1 MFYKQQD
8 MVNRICMVTGA
19 NRGIGRATAQGL
31 ANLGATLILV
41 CRDQIKGNQARDEI
55 ARISKNPKI
64 DLIIADLSL
73 TQQIRK
79 LADDFSTAYDRLDVL
94 INGATGIFHKRELSG
109 DNIEMNF
116 GLNYLPYFTLP
127 NLLIN
132 SLISSSSARVINVST
147 ESHRGSEINFD
158 DLFFENDYNPITAY
172 MQAKLA
178 NILTTYE
185 LAHKLKGTHIT
196 VNCLDPGVVDT
207 QGLAAIRDSARRIY
221 GDTPS
226 SQPVPLK
233 EGAKASLYL
242 ATATNLEGVSG
253 KYFVDMKETESS
265 DCSNN
270 LETAKMLWE
279 LSEEISGVKID
290 IKNIVLDNRVI

>member
-1 MFYKQQD
+1 
-8 MVNRICMVTGA
+8 MVTGA

-31 ANLGATLILV
+31 ADLGATVILV
-41 CRDQIKGNQARDEI
+41 CRDQTKGNQAKNEI
-55 ARISKNPKI
+55 VEKSKNLKI

-73 TQQIRK
+73 TQQIKK
-79 LADDFSTAYDRLDVL
+79 LADDFSMTYDRLDVL
-94 INGATGIFHKRELSG
+94 INGATGIFHERELSG

-132 SLISSSSARVINVST
+132 PLKASSSARVINIST
-147 ESHRGSEINFD
+147 ESHREAIINFN
-158 DLFFENDYNPITAY
+158 DLFFENNYNPITAY

-185 LAHKLKGTHIT
+185 LARKLVETDIT
-196 VNCLDPGVVDT
+196 VNCLNPGVVDT
-207 QGLAAIRDSARRIY
+207 QGLAAIRDSVRKIY
-221 GDTPS
+221 GDTSFDP
-226 SQPVPLK
+226 PVSTE

-242 ATATNLEGVSG
+242 ATATNLERISG

-265 DCSNN
+265 DNSNDQEIAKN
-270 LETAKMLWE
+270 LWK
-279 LSEEISGVKID
+279 LSEEISGVKL
-290 IKNIVLDNRVI
+290 NI

>member
-1 MFYKQQD
+1 
-8 MVNRICMVTGA
+8 MVDRICMVTGA

-31 ANLGATLILV
+31 ANLGATVILV
-41 CRDQIKGNQARDEI
+41 CRDQIKGDQARNEI
-55 ARISKNPKI
+55 IEISKNLKI
-64 DLIIADLSL
+64 DQVIADLSR

-79 LADDFSTAYDRLDVL
+79 LAVDFSMVYDRLDVL

-127 NLLIN
+127 NLLID
-132 SLISSSSARVINVST
+132 LLKASSSARVINVST
-147 ESHRGSEINFD
+147 ESHRDAEINFD

-185 LAHKLKGTHIT
+185 LAHKLTGTHIT

-207 QGLAAIRDSARRIY
+207 QGLAAIRDSVRRIY
-221 GDTPS
+221 GGAPS
-226 SQPVPLK
+226 SQPVPTE

-242 ATATNLEGVSG
+242 ATAANVEGVSG
-253 KYFVDMKETESS
+253 KYFVDMKESESS
-265 DCSNN
+265 DNSNN
-270 LETAKMLWE
+270 LETAKKLWK
-279 LSEEISGVKID
+279 LSEEISGVKL
-290 IKNIVLDNRVI
+290 NI